1 MRKKV
6 MEALGGARAYG
17 KVFLKM
23 TALSA
28 LMGVACG
35 GLGGVFH
42 HAVEVS
48 GYLFREHGWLLYLL
62 PLAGLAIVWLYRAA
76 GIRQDRGANL
86 VISSLR
92 TGEEVP
98 PRIAPLIF
106 IGTSLTQLCG
116 GSAGREGAAWT
127 RGMRS

>member
-1 MRKKV
+1 MSGGEWEMRKKV

-62 PLAGLAIVWLYRAA
+62 PLAGLA
-76 GIRQDRGANL
+76 
-86 VISSLR
+86 SSGSTAPPASAR
-92 TGEEVP
+92 TG
-98 PRIAPLIF
+98 API
-106 IGTSLTQLCG
+106 
-116 GSAGREGAAWT
+116 W
-127 RGMRS
+127 

>member
-62 PLAGLAIVWLYRAA
+62 PLAGMAIVWLYRAA
-76 GIRQDRGANL
+76 
-86 VISSLR
+86 
-92 TGEEVP
+92 EETLDH
-98 PRIAPLIF
+98 ID
-106 IGTSLTQLCG
+106 
-116 GSAGREGAAWT
+116 SAYYTKINRLFS
-127 RGMRS
+127 R